1 MYTRLDT
8 HRWQYISLAQ
18 NKIVEVSVDEFGFV
32 NDEPGT
38 FSRAD

>member
-8 HRWQYISLAQ
+8 HRWEYISLLQ
-18 NKIVEVSVDEFGFV
+18 DKKVEVSVDEFGFV
-32 NDEPGT
+32 IDEPGA